1 MAQSPF
7 EKGRKTMG
15 GIDKAKDKTEQLVGR
30 AKEKLGDAT
39 DDESMANEGRAQELK
54 GKAKEEWHDL
64 KEKGDD
70 KLHDAKE
77 NLTDKDEG
85 RR

>member
-1 MAQSPF
+1 
-7 EKGRKTMG
+7 MG

-39 DDESMANEGRAQELK
+39 DNESLANKGRAQQLK

-64 KEKGDD
+64 SEKAGEE
-70 KLHDAKE
+70 LQDAKE
-77 NLTDKDEG
+77 DLTDED

>member
-1 MAQSPF
+1 
-7 EKGRKTMG
+7 MG
-15 GIDKAKDKTEQLVGR
+15 GFDKAKDKAEQLIGS

-39 DDESMANEGRAQELK
+39 DDESMANKGRAEELK

-64 KEKGDD
+64 QEKGDD

-77 NLTDKDEG
+77 SLTDED

>member
-1 MAQSPF
+1 
-7 EKGRKTMG
+7 MG
-15 GIDKAKDKTEQLVGR
+15 AFDKAKDKAEQLKGK
-30 AKEKLGDAT
+30 AKEQAGDAT
-39 DDESMANEGRAQELK
+39 DNESLANEGRRDQVK

-77 NLTDKDEG
+77 HVTHKGRDEDE

>member
-1 MAQSPF
+1 
-7 EKGRKTMG
+7 MG
-15 GIDKAKDKTEQLVGR
+15 GFDKAKDKKDQLVGS
-30 AKEKLGDAT
+30 AKEKIGDAT
-39 DDESMANEGRAQELK
+39 DNESLANEGRAQELK

-70 KLHDAKE
+70 KLHDAKQG
-77 NLTDKDEG
+77 LTDDDEG